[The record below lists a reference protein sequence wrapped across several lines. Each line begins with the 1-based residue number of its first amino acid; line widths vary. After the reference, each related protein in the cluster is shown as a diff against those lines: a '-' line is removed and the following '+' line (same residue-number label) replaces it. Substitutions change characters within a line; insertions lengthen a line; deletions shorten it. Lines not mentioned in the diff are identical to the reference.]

1 MSRQLYRWKM
11 REFEPSLQI
20 FWFQIFWSQGFI
32 GMYEVT
38 TESARRMCVDLHM
51 DIVKRQQAFV
61 FPSL

>member
-1 MSRQLYRWKM
+1 M
-11 REFEPSLQI
+11 REFEPSLHI
-20 FWFQIFWSQGFI
+20 FWFQIFWLQGFI

-61 FPSL
+61 FPGL